1 MQPIEFAI
9 VGGAGYRAQP
19 FLRIAEAL
27 PEQFRVAGMV
37 ARDGGKGKALEARWG
52 VPTFRDLDGLLS
64 ATKPNFVIVSV
75 PQPVAPGLITEL
87 AVRNIPALTETPPAP
102 TLEGL
107 LELWKLV
114 EGGAK
119 IQVAE
124 QYMFQPLHAARLAV
138 IKSGRLGEPSFAH
151 VSVCHGYH
159 GTSLIRHFL
168 GIGFETAT
176 ITGRTFEADIVQSP
190 GRAGPPASEQIV
202 KSRQVL
208 AQLDFGG
215 KLGIFDFTG
224 DQYFSW
230 IRSHGV
236 VVRGPRGEIH
246 DSAIR
251 YLEAFDK
258 PVRVELLRQDAGE
271 TGSLEGLWHKGYLA
285 GAEWVFRNPFPNP
298 PLSDDEIAVATLLT
312 GMQTYIDG
320 GRDIYSFAEAA
331 QDQLLSLAIDEA
343 VKTGKPVTTTRQPW
357 AR

>member
-1 MQPIEFAI
+1 MKPIEFAI

-27 PEQFRVAGMV
+27 PEQFRITGMV
-37 ARDGGKGKALEARWG
+37 VRDGGKGKALEARWN
-52 VPTFRDLDGLLS
+52 VPTFRDLGGLLN
-64 ATKPNFVIVSV
+64 AGKPGFVIVSV

-87 AVRNIPALTETPPAP
+87 AVRNIPVLTETPPAP
-102 TLEGL
+102 TLDGL
-107 LELWKLV
+107 IELWKLV

-138 IKSGRLGEPSFAH
+138 IKSGLVGEPSFTH

-168 GIGFETAT
+168 NIGFEPAT
-176 ITGRTFEADIVQSP
+176 ITGRAFEADIVQSP
-190 GRAGPPASEQIV
+190 GRAGPPAGEQIV
-202 KSRQVL
+202 KSRHVIAL
-208 AQLDFGG
+208 LDFGG

-236 VVRGPRGEIH
+236 LVRGPRGEIH
-246 DSAIR
+246 DGAIR

-258 PVRVELLRQDAGE
+258 PVRLELLRQDAGE
-271 TGSLEGLWHKGYLA
+271 TGNLEGLWHKGYLA
-285 GAEWVFRNPFPNP
+285 GAEWVFRNPYPGA
-298 PLSDDEIAVATLLT
+298 PLSDDEIAVATLLS
-312 GMQTYIDG
+312 GMQAHVEG
-320 GRDIYSFAEAA
+320 GKGIYSFAEAA
-331 QDQLLSLAIDEA
+331 QDQLLSLAIEEA
-343 VKTGKPVTTTRQPW
+343 VKTGKPVTTARQPW
-357 AR
+357 AP